1 MAVTVQ
7 NIVVLCDVTPCSLV
21 GFVSTFSAVPR
32 LQVGREL
39 SSDIVQYTDFTS
51 EFAVFG
57 MSCGL
62 MVNVWLWCKRITN
75 YCIYLQPIT
84 QLLANMY
91 IVVNHTLRLIIVA
104 ILRENAD
111 TEKHFGIEYIFMSA
125 DFMRMAM
132 IVRRNVP
139 QE

>member
-1 MAVTVQ
+1 VRICEHLRHKCVYFLDLAFVMAVTVQ

-62 MVNVWLWCKRITN
+62 MVNVWL
-75 YCIYLQPIT
+75 
-84 QLLANMY
+84 
-91 IVVNHTLRLIIVA
+91 
-104 ILRENAD
+104 
-111 TEKHFGIEYIFMSA
+111 
-125 DFMRMAM
+125 
-132 IVRRNVP
+132 
-139 QE
+139 